1 MGKNSNSKLKKD
13 FGISEENN
21 ISVERAIQKAT
32 REALKKHK
40 LADNSIA
47 VWKDG
52 KVVLISSDEINLELK

>member
-1 MGKNSNSKLKKD
+1 MKKD